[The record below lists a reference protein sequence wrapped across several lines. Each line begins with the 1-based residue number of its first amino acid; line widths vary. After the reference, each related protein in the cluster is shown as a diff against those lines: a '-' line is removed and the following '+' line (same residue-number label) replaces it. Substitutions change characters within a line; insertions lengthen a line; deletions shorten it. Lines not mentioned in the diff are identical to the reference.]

1 MTKLERLKLEHLKT
15 LKTDKIQIML
25 GVAKVYGVSL
35 HVLNGELVGF
45 NKEELE
51 KELKLRE
58 V

>member
-1 MTKLERLKLEHLKT
+1 MTKLELLKLEHLKT